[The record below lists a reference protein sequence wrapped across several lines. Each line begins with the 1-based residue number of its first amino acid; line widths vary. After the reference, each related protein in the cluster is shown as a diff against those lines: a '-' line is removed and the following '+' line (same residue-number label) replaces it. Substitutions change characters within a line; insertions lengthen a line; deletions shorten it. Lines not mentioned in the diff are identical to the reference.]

1 MDRRIIALIPLVAT
15 MLSGVLLP
23 QGISAKKKKVTM
35 PKVELS
41 GAAKDSADFMKNLKD
56 AKVCKGMFN
65 TYFDKKNKLWIEL
78 PDSVLDCTCEPCQQ
92 SFDNQRLRG
101 RTDGLQSYAHQ
112 IHAR

>member
-41 GAAKDSADFMKNLKD
+41 GAAKDSADFMK
-56 AKVCKGMFN
+56 
-65 TYFDKKNKLWIEL
+65 I
-78 PDSVLDCTCEPCQQ
+78 
-92 SFDNQRLRG
+92 
-101 RTDGLQSYAHQ
+101 
-112 IHAR
+112 